1 MKQKLIKMLSILGMS
16 DYIRRVFSKKFKKLV
31 ASPYGISALV
41 VAISLPIIIYGT
53 TYLIKYTKKSVV
65 ETNNFEIPYVI
76 GKKLAQSYN
85 PGKNWDKQKDY
96 LYSVAAQIYN
106 DGAFTSRL
114 DHKKTIKAV
123 AEPGN
128 IELGEKKTIKSLC
141 HYYETYS
148 SHGGHNNWS
157 PDNMLTNCPP
167 FANFVYENGN
177 KIAYLK
183 SVQKDGASEEDVVA
197 YVVNE
202 YKEDSD
208 KLEISH
214 SENDGDRKISVTCKG
229 LKKKMEITLP
239 RNDADIIL
247 AIPTNQKS
255 NEISEKENEPSIR
268 HIARASQAFLKYFLH
283 TVGVAAGIV
292 PYSGKVSIS
301 PARAESATT
310 EILLN
315 DNPNSGLTYVVQ
327 SVFYGS
333 DGNMGGEIV
342 HRSGEDN
349 KKIYDWGDSTLGWPI
364 MARRGQQLPY
374 RNDMSLNS
382 GAISKKT
389 GSDSLL
395 LDMTTSPNTDDYK
408 FMQMNTN
415 PCYLGFCNT
424 LAMTCE
430 KDCPTYMANPY
441 FMTELTSDIQGLI
454 YDLELFIPF
463 KDEHNK
469 SNFLFLPFVMAGNL
483 FSWGNHPSDLNEQEV
498 SRTKKKRYVIIIANA
513 PDNFEPQ
520 EMTYLGFNNDY
531 SEIPMFESDT
541 ILFTQDQGYVEVE
554 AEENKIYTGAKGAVR
569 FKTSYGSLT
578 SDGYLFSE
586 TTSSATARISF
597 PNKAMLKIVTE
608 GKKPGEVEIYN
619 DNGVVDNVG
628 THKLEDK
635 EKRFY
640 FRGPEQVKDWSDLG
654 TKFTSENYTTK
665 GPNFGHNLSVKKVKI
680 KMSKCRLKRAIL
692 WNQILRFYGSYSA
705 INDKELIENT
715 SGSVGSLAGGAS
727 MSTEMIGRMDPCIYV
742 EGTSTATDGWSFES
756 AGDRTDTC
764 TVFED
769 KVKCNCYR
777 KLIWNNTGS
786 GWESS
791 TQYEDVCDSCWRYLE
806 EACTKPKASISSG
819 YYIGA
824 NDFSIICRG
833 VAFTKFLFA
842 ADNFRKDEGSTV
854 QLGDA
859 AITTL
864 TEGGGSVA
872 YDTSKGVK
880 YKSFQHKKNS
890 TKSVEKTIA
899 RKAKIGDTEY
909 NRPYTMLFGTS
920 PSDGKLD
927 YSKSHTQQITD
938 EVFYYNEYGSPIDKY
953 GRATIKFNQ
962 NTIKSYNYYMSFANK
977 KKRSRTVKHKI
988 TTKREYYATSSGDP
1002 GDYPNTPC
1010 CSEVWEI
1017 DNCKNTVDSTTS
1029 CEEYTTEKVLS
1040 GYTDCTEECTRN
1052 KGEREGKGALGIGG
1066 LFGSYWCGKKTKTCT
1081 ADSEKKCIEDYK
1093 DFKCTNEDGD
1103 DMSKDDWN
1111 CKTYCRA
1118 DKAVYDNVTKCAKW
1132 AKECVPGRSNT
1143 GRYNDNVNKCTGMNW
1158 TPGPETGSGSVSGW
1172 EKSTNNKS
1180 VKCNTLSATAT
1191 FETTYTYPQSQDSI
1205 SCKILEGSLYG
1216 SSCTYY
1222 IIDEPYSSSLK
1233 QCKYEYANCSSG
1245 TSTCTRKLNYDT
1257 SKDGDHPLCRSGE
1270 EWTQTQTEKKLL
1282 YAFYQ
1287 RNIDGSTQFPTYKIC
1302 ETGGVDCT
1310 EITPSA
1316 NTVLEYSAGL
1326 RKSGKVSS
1334 STPTSTRFRFNMYNF
1349 FFVNMDGD
1357 KRTTYYYNDDGTF
1370 KEATFSS
1377 TTEFLTGGLVDAESH
1392 KYLLYNVG
1400 PLLLPTEEDNIYWV
1414 CFCGDADLWLDIEDN
1429 PDSLVT
1435 FSNII
1440 HTNDVDNTSEVEVNY
1455 TNDERIFYIHPSQIS
1470 DTLDDD
1476 GNYYVDLT
1484 ITGETRIRSI
1494 ELTNRPLKETNSAQ
1508 YYAHPDI
1515 IGDGLTNTRIID
1527 SPQQENALLTAYGKI
1542 NHSSESP
1549 KVSSVQ
1555 GLFYSEESGNVF
1567 IYPNSK
1573 ADKAEV
1579 GEEGDFFIQ
1588 LWDYG
1593 NLVPTVKWKIGSDQ
1607 NPADKDI
1614 DTTDF
1619 GKFKSNYAFSGLHR
1633 MFFPYTTYNK
1643 NWGGYSG
1650 STNIALVFAGYTLP
1664 INCILASNGYQNVFK
1679 VDDSS
1684 EPIKPNDALQNLAKD
1699 ACTKLKGL
1707 TTDEGAP
1714 EIFLVKY
1721 KADFTYLDECV
1732 ENKYSATNE
1741 EELTA
1746 VMEAIAQ
1753 YIDSQTSEL
1762 RVDVTDT

>member
-31 ASPYGISALV
+31 ASPHGISAFV

-106 DGAFTSRL
+106 DGTFTSRL
-114 DHKKTIKAV
+114 DHEKTIKAV

-167 FANFVYENGN
+167 FANFVYYENGN

-208 KLEISH
+208 KLGISH

-315 DNPNSGLTYVVQ
+315 NNPNSGLTYVVQ

-342 HRSGEDN
+342 HRSEEDN
-349 KKIYDWGDSTLGWPI
+349 KKIYAWGDSTLGWPI

-395 LDMTTSPNTDDYK
+395 LDMTTSPDTADNYK

-541 ILFTQDQGYVEVE
+541 ILFAKGGYTYD
-554 AEENKIYTGAKGAVR
+554 KSTKTYTGAKCIVS
-569 FKTSYGSLT
+569 FSVT
-578 SDGYLFSE
+578 SDTPQVDSGKGYLCPVG
-586 TTSSATARISF
+586 TTKAKISF
-597 PNKAMLKIVTE
+597 PSKGLLKIVAERT
-608 GKKPGEVEIYN
+608 PSTVEVFN
-619 DNGVVDNVG
+619 DNGVEDNVG
-628 THKLEDK
+628 THTINGETTLT
-635 EKRFY
+635 
-640 FRGPEQVKDWSDLG
+640 FRGPQQIYNWTTDINN
-654 TKFTSENYTTK
+654 TKKNGKIFTSGNYTTK

-680 KMSKCRLKRAIL
+680 KLSNSELTEATL
-692 WNQILRFYGSYSA
+692 TNQTLRFYGAYEKINNKDMIKSDFFMFISPTWQEANLDPRALDPGIDASLNYAPMTSNQEKNTKYKDDGELGWRFRPTSLPDKTSNDIGSESRTFKIDCYSVDNWSYS
-705 INDKELIENT
+705 KEGNFEKYEKKGTTTDYCSNRTNPVDVLKKT
-715 SGSVGSLAGGAS
+715 PLVDVKMPSGSYYINAFKFNPKFYGIKKLKSFVYAAERISSYPGESNFAESLDADKS
-727 MSTEMIGRMDPCIYV
+727 KKEIYV
-742 EGTSTATDGWSFES
+742 DDE
-756 AGDRTDTC
+756 
-764 TVFED
+764 
-769 KVKCNCYR
+769 
-777 KLIWNNTGS
+777 
-786 GWESS
+786 
-791 TQYEDVCDSCWRYLE
+791 
-806 EACTKPKASISSG
+806 TKIGEIKENRNSSG
-819 YYIGA
+819 DLCYNYISP
-824 NDFSIICRG
+824 NLTDFSNESFQISMGELYIKSRYYYQ
-833 VAFTKFLFA
+833 TFA
-842 ADNFRKDEGSTV
+842 A
-854 QLGDA
+854 
-859 AITTL
+859 
-864 TEGGGSVA
+864 
-872 YDTSKGVK
+872 
-880 YKSFQHKKNS
+880 
-890 TKSVEKTIA
+890 EK
-899 RKAKIGDTEY
+899 
-909 NRPYTMLFGTS
+909 
-920 PSDGKLD
+920 
-927 YSKSHTQQITD
+927 H
-938 EVFYYNEYGSPIDKY
+938 
-953 GRATIKFNQ
+953 
-962 NTIKSYNYYMSFANK
+962 
-977 KKRSRTVKHKI
+977 RSRTVTQVVNVLK
-988 TTKREYYATSSGDP
+988 E
-1002 GDYPNTPC
+1002 YPN
-1010 CSEVWEI
+1010 
-1017 DNCKNTVDSTTS
+1017 DSCNRPKKMCVS
-1029 CEEYTTEKVLS
+1029 VADKKLEDGNPDIPNSAIC
-1040 GYTDCTEECTRN
+1040 ECT
-1052 KGEREGKGALGIGG
+1052 KWEEPKESEDPLAY
-1066 LFGSYWCGKKTKTCT
+1066 SYYPNVSDVST
-1081 ADSEKKCIEDYK
+1081 AY
-1093 DFKCTNEDGD
+1093 GV
-1103 DMSKDDWN
+1103 DMSNWVR
-1111 CKTYCRA
+1111 C
-1118 DKAVYDNVTKCAKW
+1118 
-1132 AKECVPGRSNT
+1132 
-1143 GRYNDNVNKCTGMNW
+1143 NKVGICQNFF
-1158 TPGPETGSGSVSGW
+1158 
-1172 EKSTNNKS
+1172 N
-1180 VKCNTLSATAT
+1180 
-1191 FETTYTYPQSQDSI
+1191 
-1205 SCKILEGSLYG
+1205 YG
-1216 SSCTYY
+1216 GA
-1222 IIDEPYSSSLK
+1222 SSL
-1233 QCKYEYANCSSG
+1233 
-1245 TSTCTRKLNYDT
+1245 NY
-1257 SKDGDHPLCRSGE
+1257 
-1270 EWTQTQTEKKLL
+1270 
-1282 YAFYQ
+1282 YY
-1287 RNIDGSTQFPTYKIC
+1287 
-1302 ETGGVDCT
+1302 
-1310 EITPSA
+1310 
-1316 NTVLEYSAGL
+1316 
-1326 RKSGKVSS
+1326 
-1334 STPTSTRFRFNMYNF
+1334 
-1349 FFVNMDGD
+1349 VNGNS
-1357 KRTTYYYNDDGTF
+1357 YYYNDWTVELQRDVLCNENYPEVEDTYTYTHNGQTQTSKKCHFLYKEGLNGNSECTYDDIEEPNVLSVVAANFAYKCTDSSDPCNCELVASVGKPDIQGIYWAETYSDDRGNYYDKKQLGALYKRDSLGFTSRIYEICNSDGSFCSKAFKKIDLSVYNENNKTTFTGGPDLRKDGTEDTSKTETSF
-1370 KEATFSS
+1370 YRYNLYNFFVVSGDTK
-1377 TTEFLTGGLVDAESH
+1377 TTEYTYSDGKPSPIIYSETDSVLKEN
-1392 KYLLYNVG
+1392 KEIYLLKIFDPDTWSYV
-1400 PLLLPTEEDNIYWV
+1400 PDTYWV
-1414 CFCGDADLWLDIEDN
+1414 CFCGDAKLDLKFKSSSGD
-1429 PDSLVT
+1429 PYVK
-1435 FSNII
+1435 FSNI
-1440 HTNDVDNTSEVEVNY
+1440 NDKDYKFSLHNGPNTAGVKNNTQNSINEKEKV
-1455 TNDERIFYIHPSQIS
+1455 FYIHPDQIS
-1470 DTLDDD
+1470 DTQDNE
-1476 GNYYVDLT
+1476 GNYYVNLE
-1484 ITGETRIRSI
+1484 IGGKMWIRSI
-1494 ELTNRPLKETNSAQ
+1494 ELTNRPLKVSSSTQ

-1515 IGDGLTNTRIID
+1515 KGDGLTNTRIID
-1527 SPQQENALLTAYGKI
+1527 SPQQANATLTAYGKI
-1542 NHSSESP
+1542 THSSGSP
-1549 KVSSVQ
+1549 EVSSVQ
-1555 GLFYSEESGNVF
+1555 GLFYNIGSGNVF

-1593 NLVPTVKWKIGSDQ
+1593 DLVPTAKWKIGSGQ
-1607 NPADKDI
+1607 NPADKDV

-1721 KADFTYLDECV
+1721 KADFTYLDECI